1 MKRFLFIIVL
11 SIMVLDGNIYAV
23 PACPNLFSVI
33 QQDSTLLQVQLH
45 GDEFSNWMTTSDGY
59 VIGVDSQHAYRYL
72 VPQGDNLV
80 FSEHLAHNS
89 QERDNAEVT
98 FLQRCGDMALT
109 QMKQCQLSTHR
120 NQVSAIQTST
130 NTSLPVKGARRIL
143 TILVEFPDKPFTK
156 KQAEFDHMINQ
167 IGYNGN
173 DSKGSVRDFYRENSN
188 GQLDVV
194 STIIGPIITP
204 HLSSHYAGWVDGAGK
219 FVNHKAALIDL
230 IWWALD
236 EVSDQVNFSHFDGN
250 LDGVVDGVQIIFAGF
265 GRADNPNGI
274 IWPHSLLYPEPL
286 REHKTK
292 FQNFCYTPELDQNG
306 DIAAI
311 GTMCHE
317 LGHVFGA
324 WDFYDTDKGLNG
336 LYYATGDYDLMCNG
350 SWNNNGKCPAHFNPY
365 VKSYVYGWLNP
376 QIITAKP
383 AQYHLSPTISTP
395 AVYRIN
401 THTEGEYFLLENRA
415 KMGFDAHIPCGG
427 LVVYHIHKDM
437 NSNAQDFNNAHP
449 LKCYAL
455 NAEAT
460 TNPNINSASYGAS
473 DSERAF
479 PGEEGQYMFLTST
492 SIPSLTAWDG
502 SSTGTNL
509 SFIRQN
515 GNYIDFMVNSSPA
528 IEGSPILCKEEMYY
542 LDLPLPSGVDIQW
555 SYSTNIQAAP
565 IIPVV
570 TIISDA
576 DDPSVVT
583 VTRGYQMVSETD
595 DTTIPTDSIPAVF
608 GAMPNKAGGIISYKQ
623 PYVGEV
629 TLKATINAGGESH
642 TLSKKLTLPANIKPR
657 LNTDPAMRPLWEV
670 GQTFSFTELNC
681 GSIPEKHIKWYVQHP
696 VAYVGQQ
703 ETGRTIY
710 VTPRTAG
717 TIKIRVV
724 NECGCETK
732 NESTYS
738 FYVRE
743 PLVQLSYANP
753 ANTNTLSVRLVVH
766 AMTDPNREMALSE
779 QVYELYDNPDNKE
792 YTIELW
798 SDILG
803 KIKSI
808 TTTESQ
814 IGMDI
819 AGLPDGWYQVLLTSN
834 GEYITTGNL
843 KINH

>member
-1 MKRFLFIIVL
+1 MQI
-11 SIMVLDGNIYAV
+11 
-23 PACPNLFSVI
+23 
-33 QQDSTLLQVQLH
+33 QLH
-45 GDEFSNWMTTSDGY
+45 GDEFYHWMTTSDGY
-59 VIGVDSQHAYRYL
+59 IIDTDSVHAYRYI
-72 VPQGDNLV
+72 VPQEGNWK
-80 FSEHLAHNS
+80 FSDIIAHNPDERNANERQFLQQCGNS
-89 QERDNAEVT
+89 AIEKLTQERMNTIQV
-98 FLQRCGDMALT
+98 QRERQKVVECVPTETPPNTGT
-109 QMKQCQLSTHR
+109 CRVLS
-120 NQVSAIQTST
+120 V
-130 NTSLPVKGARRIL
+130 
-143 TILVEFPDKPFTK
+143 LVEFPDMRFTK
-156 KQAEFDHMINQ
+156 TKTEFNALMNQVGYKIN
-167 IGYNGN
+167 G
-173 DSKGSVRDFYRENSN
+173 SAGSVRDFYRECSN
-188 GQLDVV
+188 GKLDVV
-194 STIIGPIITP
+194 STVIGPIMTP
-204 HLSSHYAGWVDGAGK
+204 KASNNYRNSFEDLSTNPQKLIADILPK
-219 FVNHKAALIDL
+219 IDDLID
-230 IWWALD
+230 
-236 EVSDQVNFSHFDGN
+236 FSQFDGN
-250 LDGVVDGVQIIFAGF
+250 NDGFVDCIHIVFAGC
-265 GRADNPNGI
+265 GQSNNPGVGLMH
-274 IWPHSLLYPEPL
+274 P
-286 REHKTK
+286 
-292 FQNFCYTPELDQNG
+292 FQTNFSIAGKKDGKKISSCIFTPELYQNG
-306 DIAAI
+306 KDEIATI
-311 GTMCHE
+311 GTICHE
-317 LGHVFGA
+317 LGHILGA
-324 WDFYDTDKGLNG
+324 YDFYDLDGAQNG
-336 LYYATGDYDLMCNG
+336 LGKYYATGAYDLMGGG
-350 SWNNNGKCPAHFNPY
+350 SWNNNGKCPAHPNPY
-365 VKSYVYGWLNP
+365 VKSYVYGWLTP
-376 QIITAKP
+376 RMITAQP
-383 AQYHLSPTISTP
+383 THYHLSPTISTP

-401 THTEGEYFLLENRA
+401 THRENEYFLLENRA
-415 KMGFDAHIPCGG
+415 KMGFDAKIPCGG
-427 LVVYHIHKDM
+427 LVVYHIHSQMKSDE
-437 NSNAQDFNNAHP
+437 QGVNNAHP

-455 NAEAT
+455 NASAT

-473 DSERAF
+473 NSKRAF
-479 PGEEGQYMFLTST
+479 PGEDGQYMFLTST
-492 SIPSLTAWDG
+492 SIPRLTAWDG
-502 SSTGTNL
+502 SSTGVNL
-509 SFIRQN
+509 YFIQQM
-515 GNYIDFMVNSSPA
+515 GNYIDFMVNSVPP
-528 IEGSPILCKEEMYY
+528 IVGSSILCKEERYNV
-542 LDLPLPSGVDIQW
+542 DLPLPSGVDIQW

>member
-1 MKRFLFIIVL
+1 M
-11 SIMVLDGNIYAV
+11 
-23 PACPNLFSVI
+23 
-33 QQDSTLLQVQLH
+33 
-45 GDEFSNWMTTSDGY
+45 
-59 VIGVDSQHAYRYL
+59 
-72 VPQGDNLV
+72 V

-502 SSTGTNL
+502 SSTGIDL
-509 SFIRQN
+509 SFIRQT
-515 GNYIDFMVNSSPA
+515 GNYIDFMVNLSPS
-528 IEGSPILCKEEMYY
+528 IEGLPILCKEEMYY
-542 LDLPLPSGVDIQW
+542 LDLPLPCGVDIQW
-555 SYSTNIQAAP
+555 SYSSNIQTAP
-565 IIPVV
+565 LSPVI
-570 TIISDA
+570 TIRPDE

-583 VTRGYQMVSETD
+583 IKRGFEMLKHID
-595 DTTIPTDSIPAVF
+595 IPPIDTTPAILA
-608 GAMPNKAGGIISYKQ
+608 AMSSSSDGVTYYKR

-629 TLKATINAGGESH
+629 VLKATINTGGESH
-642 TLSKKLTLPANIKPR
+642 TLSKKITLPANIKPR
-657 LNTDPAMRPLWEV
+657 LIVNTAMRPDWEV
-670 GQTFSFTELNC
+670 GQKRAFTEVNC
-681 GSIPEKHIKWYVQHP
+681 RNIPEKHIKWYVRQP
-696 VAYVGQQ
+696 IAYVGQP

-710 VTPRTAG
+710 VTPRTTG
-717 TIKIRVV
+717 PITIRIV
-724 NECGCETK
+724 NECGCEPI
-732 NESTYS
+732 NETTYS
-738 FYVRE
+738 YNVRE
-743 PLVQLSYANP
+743 PYVHLAYENPTSANML
-753 ANTNTLSVRLVVH
+753 NVRLVVP
-766 AMTDPNREMALSE
+766 AATGVNSEMFLLE
-779 QVYELYDNPDNKE
+779 QAYELYENSSNE
-792 YTIELW
+792 IYTIELW
-798 SDILG
+798 SDMLG
-803 KIKSI
+803 KIKTV

-819 AGLPDGWYQVLLTSN
+819 AGLPNGWYQVLLKLN
-834 GEYITTGNL
+834 GEYIATGNL